1 MSTPRFTPHRKR
13 SLAIL
18 SLAFLAALSSDSYGW
33 WNKDWSA
40 RKKFTVDATA
50 QGVEISEPIGTATV
64 LIRLHDG
71 NFQFGVGKDDG
82 SDLRFVSAD
91 DKTVLP
97 HQIEKFD
104 GLMHEAFVWVQVP
117 EIKPGQATPFFLYYG
132 NAEGGGETADFKK
145 TYDPETALTYHFA
158 EKGSAPSDSSRN
170 GNSAENA
177 GTASEGSMIGTGL
190 RLLGQGPITIPPSES
205 LNFFAGDPF
214 TLSAWVKPGAP
225 KPNAAL
231 YSRSEGGNGI
241 VIGLDQGKPYVEITA
256 GGTPQRA
263 SATEAIPSDAWK
275 HLAVT
280 SADGKTTLYVDGEA
294 VGSVGAGLPEL
305 KGVATLGGTSAAFV
319 GEVDQLE
326 ISKAARGAGFL
337 KLAAVSQA
345 GTDKAGKL
353 LVAGEAES
361 SEGGGGHNEALEHV
375 MLFGDIAKNMMFDGW
390 LVVFACAIMAL
401 VSWFVAIRKFL
412 YLNKSA
418 KGDEAFLKQWKEV
431 ATDLTALDHGDKD
444 NVRSLGGKVDART
457 QRKLAT
463 SPIYHIYH
471 VGSEEINHRQ
481 RSTKGGFQGLSARSI
496 QAIRASLDAG
506 MQRELHRLHGG
517 LVFLTI
523 SIAGGPYVGLLG
535 TVMGVMITFAV
546 IAKTGE
552 VEVNSIAPGIASA
565 LLATVAGL
573 LVAIPALFIYSYLNS
588 RIKNSASAMQMFIDE
603 FVAKMA
609 EFYPTPSDLPGGRTS
624 FAEALPTNAE
634 GAVTGSPR

>member
-1 MSTPRFTPHRKR
+1 MRTSLFISHRNR
-13 SLAIL
+13 YLAVL
-18 SLAFLAALSSDSYGW
+18 SLAFLTVLASDSYGW

-40 RKKFTVDATA
+40 RKKFTVDASA
-50 QGVEISEPIGTATV
+50 QGVEIADPIGTATV

-117 EIKPGQATPFFLYYG
+117 DIKPGQATPFFLYYG
-132 NAEGGGETADFKK
+132 NLEGGGEAADFKK
-145 TYDPETALTYHFA
+145 TYDAETALAYHFA
-158 EKGSAPSDSSRN
+158 EKGSAPVDSSQN
-170 GNSAENA
+170 GNAAENA
-177 GTASEGSMIGTGL
+177 GTPSEGSMIGAGL
-190 RLLGQGPITIPPSES
+190 RLLGQGPITIPPSET
-205 LNFFAGDPF
+205 LNFFAGDPLTF
-214 TLSAWVKPGAP
+214 SAWIKPGAP

-241 VIGLDQGKPYVEITA
+241 VIGLDQGKPYVEISA

-263 SATEAIPSDAWK
+263 TATEAIAADAWK
-275 HLAVT
+275 HLAVI
-280 SADGKTTLYVDGEA
+280 SADGKTTLYVDGES
-294 VGSVGAGLPEL
+294 VGSVDAGLPEL

-319 GEVDQLE
+319 GEIDQLE

-337 KLAAVSQA
+337 KLAAVSQS
-345 GTDKAGKL
+345 GTDKAAKL
-353 LVAGEAES
+353 LVAGEDEG

-401 VSWFVAIRKFL
+401 VSWFVAIRKFF

-418 KGDEAFLKQWKEV
+418 KGDEVFLKQWKEV
-431 ATDLTALDHGDKD
+431 ATDLTALDHADKD

-457 QRKLAT
+457 QKQLAT

-471 VGSEEINHRQ
+471 VGSEEIHHRQ
-481 RSTKGGFQGLSARSI
+481 RSKNGFQGLSARSI

-506 MQRELHRLHGG
+506 MQRELHRLHSG

-609 EFYPTPSDLPGGRTS
+609 EFYPTPSDLPGGRAS
-624 FAEALPTNAE
+624 FAEVLPTNAE